1 MSGFVEWINGVVQH
15 LGYTEIFFLMA
26 LESSLFPVPSELVM
40 IPAGYR
46 AAQGALDPVL
56 ATLAGG
62 AGSLL
67 GASANYVLGRYVGR
81 AFLLRYGKWF
91 LINET
96 KYHEAEQL
104 FLKNANLATFVGR
117 FIPVIRHL
125 ISLPAGTFGMAL
137 LPFAVLTTIGATI
150 WCGILV
156 ALGYYLGETTVRM
169 VAEYT
174 HLFGYAAIALTLV
187 FGLWFLLRRQR
198 AEPKN
203 ADSKEN
209 TP

>member
-1 MSGFVEWINGVVQH
+1 MSNFADWINSVVQH

-46 AAQGALDPVL
+46 AAMGDLNPWL

-81 AFLLRYGKWF
+81 AFLLRWGKWF

-96 KYHEAEQL
+96 KYREAETL
-104 FLKNANLATFVGR
+104 FMKNANLATFVGR

-125 ISLPAGTFGMAL
+125 ISLPAGVFGMAL
-137 LPFAVLTTIGATI
+137 LPFALLTTLGATI
-150 WCGILV
+150 WCGVLV
-156 ALGYYLGETTVRM
+156 LLGYYLGEPTIRIVT
-169 VAEYT
+169 EYT
-174 HLFGYAAIALTLV
+174 HLFGYAAVALSAA
-187 FGLWFLLRRQR
+187 FGLWFLLRRR
-198 AEPKN
+198 A
-203 ADSKEN
+203 
-209 TP
+209 

>member
-1 MSGFVEWINGVVQH
+1 MSGFIEWINSVVQH

-46 AAQGALDPVL
+46 AAQGDLDPWL

-67 GASANYVLGRYVGR
+67 GASANYLLGRYVGR
-81 AFLLRYGKWF
+81 AFLLRWGKWF
-91 LINET
+91 LINEA
-96 KYHEAEQL
+96 KYQEAEAL

-125 ISLPAGTFGMAL
+125 ISLPAGVFGMAL
-137 LPFAVLTTIGATI
+137 LPFAALTTLGATI
-150 WCGILV
+150 WCGVLV
-156 ALGYYLGETTVRM
+156 ILGYYLGEPTIRI
-169 VAEYT
+169 VAEYS
-174 HLFGYAAIALTLV
+174 HLFGYAAVAITAV
-187 FGLWFLLRRQR
+187 FGLWFLLRRR
-198 AEPKN
+198 P
-203 ADSKEN
+203 
-209 TP
+209 